1 MGRYTKASCKLCR
14 REMMKL
20 FLKGER
26 CKTANCSF
34 EKRSFPPGIHGL
46 RPKKLTNYGM
56 QLREKQKV
64 KRIYGLLER
73 QFRNTFHKASAMKGV
88 TGDMLLQLLER
99 RLDNVVYRMGLAP
112 SRHSARQLVSHGLVK
127 VNGKRLDIPSYFV
140 KVNDEISLSP
150 KVKENPCVR
159 ESLETCEKNQ
169 AAPYW
174 LSVDFKEQK
183 AQVLSFPKRE
193 DIEYEIQDHLII
205 ELYSK

>member
-1 MGRYTKASCKLCR
+1 MGRNTGASCKQCR

-34 EKRSFPPGIHGL
+34 EKRSFPPGVHGL

-64 KRIYGLLER
+64 KRIYGLYEK
-73 QFRNTFHKASAMKGV
+73 QFRNTFHKASSMRGV
-88 TGDMLLQLLER
+88 TGEMLLQLLER
-99 RLDNVVYRMGLAP
+99 RLDNVVYRMGIAT
-112 SRHSARQLVSHGLVK
+112 SRQSARQIVSHGLIL
-127 VNGKRLDIPSYFV
+127 VNGKRCDIPSYTV
-140 KVNDEISLSP
+140 KTNDEISLSS
-150 KVKENPCVR
+150 KMSENAAIL

-174 LSVDFKEQK
+174 LSVDFKDKK

-193 DIEYEIQDHLII
+193 DIDYEIQDHLIV